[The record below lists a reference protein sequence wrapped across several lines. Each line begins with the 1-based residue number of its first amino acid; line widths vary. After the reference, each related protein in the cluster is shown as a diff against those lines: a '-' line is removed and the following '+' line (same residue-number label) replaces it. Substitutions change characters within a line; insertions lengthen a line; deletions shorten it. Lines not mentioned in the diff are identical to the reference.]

1 MKDFYPELCGQWIS
15 RIPQNYQQ
23 FQKQNKV
30 LAFPEHRPR
39 GLHIRDG
46 NLVDQFWTQ
55 KYIDYF
61 DNPIFTGLDCK
72 SKNVVNM
79 PMGFMQHGTINQN
92 SNYMFEQNN
101 NNQYFGKIFWRGRT
115 KTHNIRPKIIDYFI
129 DQKSKQVDIKHWNI
143 DNKKY
148 AIYKS
153 VSQMPP
159 PPKQEY
165 ENYFNGLKNSDFF
178 LVIRGDRPWTKSF
191 MDCLRAGVIPVCID
205 TFYQDMGWENIN
217 IQPEDLFL
225 HFSTETYSVEEIY
238 DECLKAL
245 QNKDRVLYMKNN
257 INQFYKK
264 YILTDRNV
272 KNNYHI
278 QCWSDFIAAK
288 ILEIQRNDYKLISN
302 QFISPLVNEIK
313 ES

>member
-72 SKNVVNM
+72 SKNVINM
-79 PMGFMQHGTINQN
+79 PLGFMRHCTINQN

-178 LVIRGDRPWTKSF
+178 FG
-191 MDCLRAGVIPVCID
+191 
-205 TFYQDMGWENIN
+205 N
-217 IQPEDLFL
+217 
-225 HFSTETYSVEEIY
+225 
-238 DECLKAL
+238 
-245 QNKDRVLYMKNN
+245 
-257 INQFYKK
+257 
-264 YILTDRNV
+264 
-272 KNNYHI
+272 
-278 QCWSDFIAAK
+278 
-288 ILEIQRNDYKLISN
+288 
-302 QFISPLVNEIK
+302 
-313 ES
+313 